1 MPDNIDSLQI
11 EISANAQKA
20 DKALGNLAKSLS
32 NLSSTLGGLQTSK
45 FYQLADGMQKFASSM
60 TGLNNAVKAQDF
72 TRIATGL
79 NKIAGINA
87 SGLRS
92 AAVAMQGLSK
102 SLNNIS
108 FISFDSQGIANMA
121 NAISLLGRKTITQA
135 AANIPQLT
143 ASLQGLAQLTSSISK
158 LGGKTA
164 ANAVPNIQKLAV
176 ALKNMM
182 QILSTAPRVSQNLI
196 QMTQALAQLAANGTR
211 AGTATRSLASSFNIF
226 SSSAKNARKH
236 TFSLAAAF
244 GKFYATYWLLIRG
257 LSVFKDAIDISSSLT
272 EVQNV
277 VDVTFGNMA
286 YKVEDLASHSIED
299 FGMSE
304 LTAKKI
310 ASRFQA
316 MGTAMGFSQERMSD
330 MSVTLTELAA
340 DMASFYSVEQ
350 EDVAKSLQSIFTG
363 ETEPM
368 RQYGIDLTNA
378 TIEQWALNNGIKA
391 SMSTMTNAEKTL
403 LRYQYTLEASSA
415 AAGDFARTSDSWA
428 NSLRV
433 LTQSF
438 QALGAIVGEV
448 LINAFKPFIRAL
460 NSVMQSVIN
469 FARTIAN
476 ALGNIFGWTYEVSGG
491 GVTEDFDD
499 IGSSTG
505 DIEDNLGGAADN
517 AKKLKDYVLG
527 IDELN
532 IISPDDEADSGSGAG
547 GGVSGGDAGDAGGGE
562 WVKTDGMLDRY
573 KSEIDSLYELGEY
586 IGKVLTDAMNSIDWE
601 SVYESARNFGTG
613 LAQFLN
619 GLISPELFGALG
631 RTIAGALNTA
641 LWFLNSFGK
650 EFDWTDFGLSIATGI
665 NEFFK
670 TFDFALLA
678 DTINVWAKGILTTIT
693 TALEQIDWYN
703 IGTQIGTFLE
713 EIDFLEIGGKLI
725 DALWDA
731 INAASELYDGM
742 FDAAPVETIILTA
755 IAGLKFTGIGKALG
769 DALLKAI
776 TGELS
781 LSSLASGLAT
791 TITTVFSYLSP
802 GMIGE
807 LGIRLEMLFE
817 GSIFDPNT
825 WEGLPGEIW
834 RAVDNAVRTALEFIF
849 NIVEGAAAEI
859 GRLLSETFDWDK
871 TLAIFGEAGA
881 HFSEAFD
888 GNEIGKN
895 IVLGIGK
902 GIVGALGFIVEPIGD
917 LFVAIWDG
925 ICSLFGIHSPATAM
939 EPIGENIIL
948 GIGEGFRNAFSSF
961 LAILEEWWT
970 TSITPWFTAERWMEL
985 FNNILLGFQNIWTT
999 IVEWWNGT
1007 AIVTWWNENVMPWFT
1022 LERWIALLQPVLIGF
1037 QTKFQE
1043 IFNFVSNIWN
1053 RLNTFTNSIWTTI
1066 KNFLFNTFTNVKA
1079 KVVEIWTYFW
1089 NFISTKWTQ
1098 ISDFTSD
1105 LWNKIKDFLFATFEN
1120 VKNNIVEKWN
1130 YFLEFITTMWT
1141 NVSNKTSELWNKVKE
1156 FLFENFNRI
1165 KENIVEKWKYFFEF
1179 ISEKWDKIKENTSEI
1194 WDKIKEFLFDT
1205 IGKIKEEIHEKI
1217 ELVKEFWDETFGKM
1231 WEKVETVFTDI
1242 KGKIEDVI
1250 DWALEKIESLRQ
1262 AISNLLDRLNPFNG
1276 GGASASVSVSG
1287 YASGGFPQPGELF
1300 MARESGI
1307 PEMVGSIGG
1316 RTAVANNDQIVSGIA
1331 TGVRAAVAEVVI
1343 PYLDDLVNSNRE
1355 IAAKDVS
1362 VNIGDRAIAQANMR
1376 GQKSLGAQLRTV

>member
-11 EISANAQKA
+11 DISANAQKA

-92 AAVAMQGLSK
+92 ATVAMQGLSK

-121 NAISLLGRKTITQA
+121 NAITLLGRKTITQA

-143 ASLQGLAQLTSSISK
+143 TALSGLVNSMNQIGTVSFDVTGLSNLTSSITR

-164 ANAVPNIQKLAV
+164 TNAIPNIQSLAV

-182 QILSTAPRVSQNLI
+182 KVLSTAPTVSSNLI

-211 AGTATRSLASSFNIF
+211 AGTATRSLASSMNLF
-226 SSSAKNARKH
+226 SSSAKTARKH
-236 TFSLAAAF
+236 TFSLASAF
-244 GKFYATYWLLIRG
+244 GKFYATWFLLIRG
-257 LSVFKDAIDISSSLT
+257 IGLFKDAIDISSDLQ

-277 VDVTFGNMA
+277 VDVTFGDMA
-286 YKVEDLASHSIED
+286 YKVEELASHSIED

-316 MGTAMGFSQERMSD
+316 MGTAMGFTQERMSD

-340 DMASFYSVEQ
+340 DMASFYNVEQ

-378 TIEQWALNNGIKA
+378 TVQQWALNNGIKA
-391 SMSTMTNAEKTL
+391 NMSTMTNAEKTL

-415 AAGDFARTSDSWA
+415 AAGDFARTSGSWA
-428 NSLRV
+428 NQLRI

-448 LINAFKPFIRAL
+448 LINAFKPFISML

-491 GVTEDFDD
+491 GLTDDFE
-499 IGSSTG
+499 GAASGAG
-505 DIEDNLGGAADN
+505 DLDDNLGGAADK
-517 AKKLKDYVLG
+517 AKKLKDYMLG

-532 IISPDDEADSGSGAG
+532 VISPEEPDSGSGSGAG
-547 GGVSGGDAGDAGGGE
+547 GAGGGGAGDAGKGE
-562 WVKTDGMLDRY
+562 WIKGEGLLEKY

-586 IGKVLTDAMNSIDWE
+586 IGKALTDAMNSIDWE
-601 SVYESARNFGTG
+601 KVYESARNFGKG

-665 NEFFK
+665 NEFFR
-670 TFDFALLA
+670 TFDFGLLA
-678 DTINVWAKGILTTIT
+678 ETINLWAKGILESIE
-693 TALEQIDWYN
+693 TALENTDWN
-703 IGTQIGTFLE
+703 LIGSKIGEFLD
-713 EIDFLEIGGKLI
+713 EIDFLEIGGKLV
-725 DALWDA
+725 DTLWDA
-731 INAASELYDGM
+731 INSAFVLYNAT
-742 FDAAPVETIILTA
+742 FDAAPIETTILTG
-755 IAGLKFTGIGKALG
+755 IAALKFTGIGKVLG
-769 DALLKAI
+769 GAILKAI
-776 TGELS
+776 VGELS
-781 LSSLASGLAT
+781 LSSLGAGIINA
-791 TITTVFSYLSP
+791 ITTAFSYLSP

-825 WEGLPGEIW
+825 WDGLPGKVYKAI
-834 RAVDNAVRTALEFIF
+834 DNAVLSILDFIF
-849 NIVEGAAAEI
+849 SVVEGAAKEI
-859 GRLLSETFDWDK
+859 GRIFSETFSWD
-871 TLAIFGEAGA
+871 TTFAIFGEAGS
-881 HFSEAFD
+881 HFSKAFNGED
-888 GNEIGKN
+888 IGKN
-895 IVLGIGK
+895 IVLGIAQ
-902 GIVGALGFIVEPIGD
+902 GIVGALEFIFEPIGN
-917 LFVAIWDG
+917 LFVAIYDG
-925 ICSLFGIHSPATAM
+925 ICNIFGIHSPASKM
-939 EPIGENIIL
+939 FPIGENILL
-948 GIGEGFRNAFSSF
+948 GIVEGFKGAFNSFTNMLEDWWSS
-961 LAILEEWWT
+961 
-970 TSITPWFTAERWMEL
+970 SVSPWFTIERWMEL
-985 FNNILLGFQNIWTT
+985 FSGILIALQTKWSEIVEWWNGTAIVTFWNENILPWFSFEKWYELFNNIWLSLQTKWAEL
-999 IVEWWNGT
+999 VEWWNGT

-1022 LERWIALLQPVLIGF
+1022 AEKWMTLYATIKDSLSKKWNETVTWWKTNIQSWWDNNVAPWFTLERWQRLGEAMKEGIYAGFKGLANKAVDVLNQVISSM
-1037 QTKFQE
+1037 E
-1043 IFNFVSNIWN
+1043 SMI
-1053 RLNTFTNSIWTTI
+1053 NS
-1066 KNFLFNTFTNVKA
+1066 A
-1079 KVVEIWTYFW
+1079 
-1089 NFISTKWTQ
+1089 
-1098 ISDFTSD
+1098 
-1105 LWNKIKDFLFATFEN
+1105 
-1120 VKNNIVEKWN
+1120 
-1130 YFLEFITTMWT
+1130 
-1141 NVSNKTSELWNKVKE
+1141 
-1156 FLFENFNRI
+1156 
-1165 KENIVEKWKYFFEF
+1165 
-1179 ISEKWDKIKENTSEI
+1179 
-1194 WDKIKEFLFDT
+1194 
-1205 IGKIKEEIHEKI
+1205 
-1217 ELVKEFWDETFGKM
+1217 
-1231 WEKVETVFTDI
+1231 
-1242 KGKIEDVI
+1242 I
-1250 DWALEKIESLRQ
+1250 DGINS
-1262 AISNLLDRLNPFNG
+1262 LLDMING
-1276 GGASASVSVSG
+1276 SG
-1287 YASGGFPQPGELF
+1287 LGEFFGLDLSLGNISFGRIPHFAEGGFPAMGELF
-1300 MARESGI
+1300 VARESG
-1307 PEMVGSIGG
+1307 PEFVGSVGG

-1331 TGVRAAVAEVVI
+1331 AGVRDAIVEVLT
-1343 PYLDDLVNSNRE
+1343 PYLDDLTATNRE
-1355 IAAKDVS
+1355 IADKDTSIQLDGRELVAG
-1362 VNIGDRAIAQANMR
+1362 IDQRRARN
-1376 GQKSLGAQLRTV
+1376 GFSFSN

>member
-1 MPDNIDSLQI
+1 
-11 EISANAQKA
+11 
-20 DKALGNLAKSLS
+20 
-32 NLSSTLGGLQTSK
+32 
-45 FYQLADGMQKFASSM
+45 
-60 TGLNNAVKAQDF
+60 
-72 TRIATGL
+72 
-79 NKIAGINA
+79 
-87 SGLRS
+87 
-92 AAVAMQGLSK
+92 
-102 SLNNIS
+102 
-108 FISFDSQGIANMA
+108 
-121 NAISLLGRKTITQA
+121 
-135 AANIPQLT
+135 
-143 ASLQGLAQLTSSISK
+143 
-158 LGGKTA
+158 
-164 ANAVPNIQKLAV
+164 
-176 ALKNMM
+176 
-182 QILSTAPRVSQNLI
+182 
-196 QMTQALAQLAANGTR
+196 
-211 AGTATRSLASSFNIF
+211 
-226 SSSAKNARKH
+226 
-236 TFSLAAAF
+236 
-244 GKFYATYWLLIRG
+244 
-257 LSVFKDAIDISSSLT
+257 
-272 EVQNV
+272 
-277 VDVTFGNMA
+277 
-286 YKVEDLASHSIED
+286 
-299 FGMSE
+299 
-304 LTAKKI
+304 
-310 ASRFQA
+310 
-316 MGTAMGFSQERMSD
+316 
-330 MSVTLTELAA
+330 
-340 DMASFYSVEQ
+340 
-350 EDVAKSLQSIFTG
+350 
-363 ETEPM
+363 
-368 RQYGIDLTNA
+368 
-378 TIEQWALNNGIKA
+378 
-391 SMSTMTNAEKTL
+391 MTNAEKTL

-415 AAGDFARTSDSWA
+415 AAGDFARTSGSWA
-428 NSLRV
+428 NQLRI

-448 LINAFKPFIRAL
+448 LINAFKPFISML

-476 ALGNIFGWTYEVSGG
+476 ALGNIFGWTYEVSGSG
-491 GVTEDFDD
+491 ITEDFDD

-547 GGVSGGDAGDAGGGE
+547 GGGVGGGGAGDASGGE

-586 IGKVLTDAMNSIDWE
+586 IGKALTDAMNSIDWE

-742 FDAAPVETIILTA
+742 FDTASVETIILTA

-970 TSITPWFTAERWMEL
+970 TSIAPWFTLERWTEL
-985 FNNILLGFQNIWTT
+985 FNNILLGFQNIWTI

-1089 NFISTKWTQ
+1089 DFISTKWTQ
-1098 ISDFTSD
+1098 ISENTSE
-1105 LWNKIKDFLFATFEN
+1105 LWSKIKEFLLEIFEN
-1120 VKNNIVEKWN
+1120 IKENISEKWN
-1130 YFLEFITTMWT
+1130 YFLDFISGKWD
-1141 NVSNKTSELWNKVKE
+1141 SIKEKTDEIWGNIKD
-1156 FLFENFNRI
+1156 FLFETIGNI
-1165 KENIVEKWKYFFEF
+1165 K
-1179 ISEKWDKIKENTSEI
+1179 SEI
-1194 WDKIKEFLFDT
+1194 D
-1205 IGKIKEEIHEKI
+1205 EKI
-1217 ELVKEFWDETFGKM
+1217 ESIRTFWDETFGKM

-1250 DWALEKIESLRQ
+1250 DWALEKIESFRQ
-1262 AISNLLDRLNPFNG
+1262 AISNLPDNLNPFNG
-1276 GGASASVSVSG
+1276 GGGGISFSIPG
-1287 YASGGFPQPGELF
+1287 FASGGFPERGELF
-1300 MARESGI
+1300 MARESGTT
-1307 PEMVGSIGG
+1307 EMVGSFGS
-1316 RTAVANNDQIVSGIA
+1316 RTAVANNDQIVAGIA

-1343 PYLDDLVNSNRE
+1343 PYLDDLVTSNRE
-1355 IAAKDVS
+1355 IASKDMS
-1362 VNIGDRAIAQANMR
+1362 VNIGDREIARANVR

>member
-1 MPDNIDSLQI
+1 
-11 EISANAQKA
+11 
-20 DKALGNLAKSLS
+20 
-32 NLSSTLGGLQTSK
+32 
-45 FYQLADGMQKFASSM
+45 
-60 TGLNNAVKAQDF
+60 
-72 TRIATGL
+72 
-79 NKIAGINA
+79 
-87 SGLRS
+87 
-92 AAVAMQGLSK
+92 
-102 SLNNIS
+102 
-108 FISFDSQGIANMA
+108 
-121 NAISLLGRKTITQA
+121 
-135 AANIPQLT
+135 
-143 ASLQGLAQLTSSISK
+143 
-158 LGGKTA
+158 
-164 ANAVPNIQKLAV
+164 
-176 ALKNMM
+176 
-182 QILSTAPRVSQNLI
+182 
-196 QMTQALAQLAANGTR
+196 
-211 AGTATRSLASSFNIF
+211 
-226 SSSAKNARKH
+226 
-236 TFSLAAAF
+236 
-244 GKFYATYWLLIRG
+244 
-257 LSVFKDAIDISSSLT
+257 
-272 EVQNV
+272 
-277 VDVTFGNMA
+277 
-286 YKVEDLASHSIED
+286 
-299 FGMSE
+299 
-304 LTAKKI
+304 
-310 ASRFQA
+310 
-316 MGTAMGFSQERMSD
+316 
-330 MSVTLTELAA
+330 
-340 DMASFYSVEQ
+340 
-350 EDVAKSLQSIFTG
+350 
-363 ETEPM
+363 
-368 RQYGIDLTNA
+368 
-378 TIEQWALNNGIKA
+378 
-391 SMSTMTNAEKTL
+391 
-403 LRYQYTLEASSA
+403 
-415 AAGDFARTSDSWA
+415 
-428 NSLRV
+428 
-433 LTQSF
+433 
-438 QALGAIVGEV
+438 
-448 LINAFKPFIRAL
+448 
-460 NSVMQSVIN
+460 
-469 FARTIAN
+469 
-476 ALGNIFGWTYEVSGG
+476 
-491 GVTEDFDD
+491 
-499 IGSSTG
+499 
-505 DIEDNLGGAADN
+505 
-517 AKKLKDYVLG
+517 
-527 IDELN
+527 
-532 IISPDDEADSGSGAG
+532 
-547 GGVSGGDAGDAGGGE
+547 
-562 WVKTDGMLDRY
+562 
-573 KSEIDSLYELGEY
+573 
-586 IGKVLTDAMNSIDWE
+586 MNSIDWE

-650 EFDWTDFGLSIATGI
+650 EVDWTDFGLSIATGI

-781 LSSLASGLAT
+781 LSSLASGLVT

-807 LGIRLEMLFE
+807 LGIRLETLFE

-825 WEGLPGEIW
+825 WDGLPGEIW
-834 RAVDNAVRTALEFIF
+834 RTVDNAVRTALEFIF
-849 NIVEGAAAEI
+849 DIIEGAAAEI

-871 TLAIFGEAGA
+871 TLAILGEAGA
-881 HFSEAFD
+881 HFSEALD
-888 GNEIGKN
+888 GKEIGKN

-970 TSITPWFTAERWMEL
+970 TSITPWFT
-985 FNNILLGFQNIWTT
+985 
-999 IVEWWNGT
+999 
-1007 AIVTWWNENVMPWFT
+1007 

-1089 NFISTKWTQ
+1089 DFISTKWTQ
-1098 ISDFTSD
+1098 ISENTSE
-1105 LWNKIKDFLFATFEN
+1105 LWSKIKEFLLESFEN
-1120 VKNNIVEKWN
+1120 IKENISEKWN
-1130 YFLEFITTMWT
+1130 YFLDFISGKWD
-1141 NVSNKTSELWNKVKE
+1141 S
-1156 FLFENFNRI
+1156 I
-1165 KENIVEKWKYFFEF
+1165 KEKT
-1179 ISEKWDKIKENTSEI
+1179 DKIWGN
-1194 WDKIKEFLFDT
+1194 IKDFLLET
-1205 IGKIKEEIHEKI
+1205 IGNIKSEIHEKI

-1250 DWALEKIESLRQ
+1250 DWALGKIESLRQ
-1262 AISNLLDRLNPFNG
+1262 EISNLLDRLNPFNG
-1276 GGASASVSVSG
+1276 GGGGGISFSIPG
-1287 YASGGFPQPGELF
+1287 FASGGFPERGELF
-1300 MARESGI
+1300 MARESGTT
-1307 PEMVGSIGG
+1307 EMVGSFGS
-1316 RTAVANNDQIVSGIA
+1316 RTAVANNDQIVAGIA

-1343 PYLDDLVNSNRE
+1343 PYLDDLVTSNRE

-1362 VNIGDRAIAQANMR
+1362 VNIGDRAIAQANVR

>member
-1 MPDNIDSLQI
+1 MGHGHHRGVAGGKGRPGLDSGEVGRLRPVR
-11 EISANAQKA
+11 
-20 DKALGNLAKSLS
+20 
-32 NLSSTLGGLQTSK
+32 
-45 FYQLADGMQKFASSM
+45 ADGPPDLP
-60 TGLNNAVKAQDF
+60 GAV
-72 TRIATGL
+72 GPP
-79 NKIAGINA
+79 G
-87 SGLRS
+87 
-92 AAVAMQGLSK
+92 
-102 SLNNIS
+102 
-108 FISFDSQGIANMA
+108 
-121 NAISLLGRKTITQA
+121 
-135 AANIPQLT
+135 P
-143 ASLQGLAQLTSSISK
+143 
-158 LGGKTA
+158 
-164 ANAVPNIQKLAV
+164 
-176 ALKNMM
+176 
-182 QILSTAPRVSQNLI
+182 
-196 QMTQALAQLAANGTR
+196 
-211 AGTATRSLASSFNIF
+211 
-226 SSSAKNARKH
+226 
-236 TFSLAAAF
+236 
-244 GKFYATYWLLIRG
+244 
-257 LSVFKDAIDISSSLT
+257 
-272 EVQNV
+272 
-277 VDVTFGNMA
+277 
-286 YKVEDLASHSIED
+286 
-299 FGMSE
+299 
-304 LTAKKI
+304 
-310 ASRFQA
+310 
-316 MGTAMGFSQERMSD
+316 
-330 MSVTLTELAA
+330 A
-340 DMASFYSVEQ
+340 DP
-350 EDVAKSLQSIFTG
+350 G
-363 ETEPM
+363 
-368 RQYGIDLTNA
+368 
-378 TIEQWALNNGIKA
+378 
-391 SMSTMTNAEKTL
+391 
-403 LRYQYTLEASSA
+403 
-415 AAGDFARTSDSWA
+415 
-428 NSLRV
+428 
-433 LTQSF
+433 
-438 QALGAIVGEV
+438 
-448 LINAFKPFIRAL
+448 
-460 NSVMQSVIN
+460 
-469 FARTIAN
+469 
-476 ALGNIFGWTYEVSGG
+476 
-491 GVTEDFDD
+491 
-499 IGSSTG
+499 
-505 DIEDNLGGAADN
+505 
-517 AKKLKDYVLG
+517 
-527 IDELN
+527 
-532 IISPDDEADSGSGAG
+532 GAG
-547 GGVSGGDAGDAGGGE
+547 GGGAGDAGKGE
-562 WVKTDGMLDRY
+562 WIKGEGLLEKY

-586 IGKVLTDAMNSIDWE
+586 IGKALTDAMNSIDWE
-601 SVYESARNFGTG
+601 KVYEGARNFGTG

-742 FDAAPVETIILTA
+742 FDTAPVETIILTA

-970 TSITPWFTAERWMEL
+970 TSIAPWFTLERWTEL

-1053 RLNTFTNSIWTTI
+1053 RLNTFTNSIWTAI
-1066 KNFLFNTFTNVKA
+1066 KNFLFNTFANVKA

-1089 NFISTKWTQ
+1089 DFISTKWTQ
-1098 ISDFTSD
+1098 ISENTSE
-1105 LWNKIKDFLFATFEN
+1105 LWSKIKEFLLESFEN
-1120 VKNNIVEKWN
+1120 IKENISEKWN
-1130 YFLEFITTMWT
+1130 YFLDFISGKWD
-1141 NVSNKTSELWNKVKE
+1141 SIKEKTDKIWGNIKD
-1156 FLFENFNRI
+1156 FLFETIGNI
-1165 KENIVEKWKYFFEF
+1165 K
-1179 ISEKWDKIKENTSEI
+1179 SEI
-1194 WDKIKEFLFDT
+1194 D
-1205 IGKIKEEIHEKI
+1205 EKI
-1217 ELVKEFWDETFGKM
+1217 ESIRTFWDETFGKM
-1231 WEKVETVFTDI
+1231 WDKIRTVFDDI
-1242 KGKIEDVI
+1242 KEKIQNVI
-1250 DWALEKIESLRQ
+1250 DWALEKIQSLKD
-1262 AISNLLDRLNPFNG
+1262 AISNLIDNLNPFNG
-1276 GGASASVSVSG
+1276 GGGGGISFSIPG
-1287 YASGGFPQPGELF
+1287 FASGGFPERGELF
-1300 MARESGI
+1300 MARESGTT
-1307 PEMVGSIGG
+1307 EMVGSFGS
-1316 RTAVANNDQIVSGIA
+1316 RTAVANNDQIVAGIA

-1343 PYLDDLVNSNRE
+1343 PYLDDLVTSNRE
-1355 IAAKDVS
+1355 IASKDMS
-1362 VNIGDRAIAQANMR
+1362 VNIGDREIARANVR

>member
-1 MPDNIDSLQI
+1 
-11 EISANAQKA
+11 
-20 DKALGNLAKSLS
+20 
-32 NLSSTLGGLQTSK
+32 
-45 FYQLADGMQKFASSM
+45 
-60 TGLNNAVKAQDF
+60 
-72 TRIATGL
+72 
-79 NKIAGINA
+79 
-87 SGLRS
+87 
-92 AAVAMQGLSK
+92 
-102 SLNNIS
+102 
-108 FISFDSQGIANMA
+108 
-121 NAISLLGRKTITQA
+121 
-135 AANIPQLT
+135 
-143 ASLQGLAQLTSSISK
+143 
-158 LGGKTA
+158 
-164 ANAVPNIQKLAV
+164 
-176 ALKNMM
+176 
-182 QILSTAPRVSQNLI
+182 
-196 QMTQALAQLAANGTR
+196 
-211 AGTATRSLASSFNIF
+211 
-226 SSSAKNARKH
+226 
-236 TFSLAAAF
+236 
-244 GKFYATYWLLIRG
+244 
-257 LSVFKDAIDISSSLT
+257 
-272 EVQNV
+272 
-277 VDVTFGNMA
+277 
-286 YKVEDLASHSIED
+286 
-299 FGMSE
+299 
-304 LTAKKI
+304 
-310 ASRFQA
+310 
-316 MGTAMGFSQERMSD
+316 
-330 MSVTLTELAA
+330 
-340 DMASFYSVEQ
+340 
-350 EDVAKSLQSIFTG
+350 
-363 ETEPM
+363 
-368 RQYGIDLTNA
+368 
-378 TIEQWALNNGIKA
+378 
-391 SMSTMTNAEKTL
+391 MTNAEKTL

-415 AAGDFARTSDSWA
+415 AAGDFARTSGSWA
-428 NSLRV
+428 NQLRI

-547 GGVSGGDAGDAGGGE
+547 GGVGGGGAGDAGGGE
-562 WVKTDGMLDRY
+562 WVKTDGLLDRY
-573 KSEIDSLYELGEY
+573 KSDIDSLYELGEY

-742 FDAAPVETIILTA
+742 FDTAPVETIILTA

-849 NIVEGAAAEI
+849 NIIEGAAAEI

-1089 NFISTKWTQ
+1089 DFISTKWTQ
-1098 ISDFTSD
+1098 ISENTSE
-1105 LWNKIKDFLFATFEN
+1105 LWSKIKEFLLESFEN
-1120 VKNNIVEKWN
+1120 IKENISEKWN
-1130 YFLEFITTMWT
+1130 YFLEFISEKWD
-1141 NVSNKTSELWNKVKE
+1141 SIKNKTDEIWGNIKE
-1156 FLFENFNRI
+1156 FLFETIGNI
-1165 KENIVEKWKYFFEF
+1165 K
-1179 ISEKWDKIKENTSEI
+1179 SEI
-1194 WDKIKEFLFDT
+1194 D
-1205 IGKIKEEIHEKI
+1205 EKI
-1217 ELVKEFWDETFGKM
+1217 ESVRTFWDETFGKM
-1231 WEKVETVFTDI
+1231 WEKVSTVFDDI
-1242 KGKIEDVI
+1242 KEKIKSVI
-1250 DWALEKIESLRQ
+1250 DWALEKIQSLKD
-1262 AISNLLDRLNPFNG
+1262 AASNLIDNLNPLNG
-1276 GGASASVSVSG
+1276 GGGGGISFSIPG
-1287 YASGGFPQPGELF
+1287 FASGGFPERGELF
-1300 MARESGI
+1300 MARESGTT
-1307 PEMVGSIGG
+1307 EMVGSFGS
-1316 RTAVANNDQIVSGIA
+1316 RTAVANNDQIVAGIA

-1343 PYLDDLVNSNRE
+1343 PYLDDLVTSNRE

-1362 VNIGDRAIAQANMR
+1362 VNIGDRAIAQANVR

>member
-20 DKALGNLAKSLS
+20 DKALDNLAKSLS
-32 NLSSTLGGLQTSK
+32 KLSSTLGGLQTSK
-45 FYQLADGMQKFASSM
+45 FYQLADGMQKFTSAM
-60 TGLNNAVKAQDF
+60 DGLNGAVKAQDF

-143 ASLQGLAQLTSSISK
+143 ASLQGLVNGMNSIGTIKFDVSGLAQLASSISK

-182 QILSTAPRVSQNLI
+182 QILSTAPMVSQNLI

-236 TFSLAAAF
+236 TFSLASAF
-244 GKFYATYWLLIRG
+244 GKFYATWFLLIRG
-257 LSVFKDAIDISSSLT
+257 IGLFKDAIDISSDLQ

-277 VDVTFGNMA
+277 VDVTFGDMA

-316 MGTAMGFSQERMSD
+316 MGTAMGFTQERMSD

-340 DMASFYSVEQ
+340 DMASFYNVEQ

-378 TIEQWALNNGIKA
+378 TVQQWALNNGIKA
-391 SMSTMTNAEKTL
+391 NMSTMTNAEKTL

-415 AAGDFARTSDSWA
+415 AAGDFARTSGSWA
-428 NSLRV
+428 NQLRI

-476 ALGNIFGWTYEVSGG
+476 ALGNIFGWTYEISGG
-491 GVTEDFDD
+491 GLTDDFE
-499 IGSSTG
+499 GAASGAG
-505 DIEDNLGGAADN
+505 DIEDNLGGAADK
-517 AKKLKDYVLG
+517 AKKLKDYMLG

-532 IISPDDEADSGSGAG
+532 VISPEEPDSGSGSGEGGAG
-547 GGVSGGDAGDAGGGE
+547 GGGAGDAGKGE
-562 WVKTDGMLDRY
+562 WIKGEGLLEKY
-573 KSEIDSLYELGEY
+573 KSEIDSLYELGQY
-586 IGKVLTDAMNSIDWE
+586 IRDTIVNTLNSIDWK
-601 SVYESARNFGTG
+601 SVYAKAEAAGRGF
-613 LAQFLN
+613 AEFLN
-619 GLISPELFGALG
+619 GLFSPDENDVYILG
-631 RTIAGALNTA
+631 DAIGKFLAGSLNTA
-641 LWFLNSFGK
+641 IHFLYGFAD
-650 EFDWTDFGLSIATGI
+650 EFNWRDFGMTIAAGL
-665 NEFFK
+665 NAFFS

-678 DTINVWAKGILTTIT
+678 NTINLWAKGILETILT
-693 TALEQIDWYN
+693 IIDNTDWEM
-703 IGTQIGTFLE
+703 IGSQIGTFLAE
-713 EIDFLEIGGKLI
+713 LDFLEIGSDVGEAIWGAI
-725 DALWDA
+725 DAGITVWGEMF
-731 INAASELYDGM
+731 NAA
-742 FDAAPVETIILTA
+742 PIETSILTA
-755 IAGLKFTGIGKALG
+755 VAALKFTKLG
-769 DALLKAI
+769 NI
-776 TGELS
+776 
-781 LSSLASGLAT
+781 LAT
-791 TITTVFSYLSP
+791 KLYDAIIIAIKTFFTVTLPAKIVSIIPAINSAIGSILPAVSTALSYLSP

-807 LGIRLEMLFE
+807 LGIKLETLFE

-825 WEGLPGEIW
+825 WDGLPGEIW
-834 RAVDNAVRTALEFIF
+834 RTVDNAVRTALEFIF
-849 NIVEGAAAEI
+849 DIIEGAAAEI

-871 TLAIFGEAGA
+871 TLAILGEAGA
-881 HFSEAFD
+881 HFSEALD
-888 GNEIGKN
+888 GKEIGKN

-970 TSITPWFTAERWMEL
+970 TSITPWFTLERWTEL
-985 FNNILLGFQNIWTT
+985 FNNILLGFQNIWTI

-1066 KNFLFNTFTNVKA
+1066 KNFLLNTFANVKA

-1089 NFISTKWTQ
+1089 DFISTKWTQ
-1098 ISDFTSD
+1098 ISENTSE
-1105 LWNKIKDFLFATFEN
+1105 LWSKIKEFLLESFEN
-1120 VKNNIVEKWN
+1120 IKENISEKWN
-1130 YFLEFITTMWT
+1130 YFLDFISGKWD
-1141 NVSNKTSELWNKVKE
+1141 SIKEKTDKIWGNIKD
-1156 FLFENFNRI
+1156 FLFETIGNI
-1165 KENIVEKWKYFFEF
+1165 K
-1179 ISEKWDKIKENTSEI
+1179 SEI
-1194 WDKIKEFLFDT
+1194 D
-1205 IGKIKEEIHEKI
+1205 EKI
-1217 ELVKEFWDETFGKM
+1217 ESIRTFWDETFGKM
-1231 WEKVETVFTDI
+1231 WDKIRTVFDDI
-1242 KGKIEDVI
+1242 KEKIQNVI
-1250 DWALEKIESLRQ
+1250 DWALEKIQSLKD
-1262 AISNLLDRLNPFNG
+1262 AISNLIDNLNPFNG
-1276 GGASASVSVSG
+1276 GGGGGISFSIPG
-1287 YASGGFPQPGELF
+1287 FASGGFPERGELF
-1300 MARESGI
+1300 MARESGTT
-1307 PEMVGSIGG
+1307 EMVGSFGS
-1316 RTAVANNDQIVSGIA
+1316 RTAVANNDQIVAGIA

-1343 PYLDDLVNSNRE
+1343 PYLDDLVTSNRE

-1362 VNIGDRAIAQANMR
+1362 VNIGDRAIAQANVR